1 MGDLRSSHLI
11 FSTALRPAAPYP
23 TTTKGTD
30 LLVACVRD
38 PADLEGAAC
47 RVESQRDECNDE
59 SREEEVTAASRKL
72 QDRLLILEVNIYF
85 VSWHGVAGIKSN
97 QSH

>member
-30 LLVACVRD
+30 LFVACVRD

-47 RVESQRDECNDE
+47 RDESQRDECKDG
-59 SREEEVTAASRKL
+59 SREEEVTAASRK
-72 QDRLLILEVNIYF
+72 QDRLLILEVMNI
-85 VSWHGVAGIKSN
+85 
-97 QSH
+97 